1 VDVLDPAAAGQNVS
15 PDRRRRARA
24 PLFFVTFDQRVDA
37 AALKTVH
44 LTSGKREWKLRAA
57 TDAEIQSDERVR
69 ELVKSAQPGCW
80 LAFRVAPDSSV
91 NAETPLPAAT
101 AFIVT
106 VGPGTPSAE
115 GPRVTAE
122 AQRFKFRTHGTLR
135 FVKRECGYGDGCG
148 PYDDWII
155 EFSNP
160 LDADAFD
167 PKQIRVEPELPGLKA
182 EVYGN
187 TLRHPPTQGPDDY
200 QKNGGTATVCRS
212 DSHGMEVAGGGIM
225 NVEE

>member
-1 VDVLDPAAAGQNVS
+1 
-15 PDRRRRARA
+15 
-24 PLFFVTFDQRVDA
+24 
-37 AALKTVH
+37 
-44 LTSGKREWKLRAA
+44 LRAA